1 MNFVAYCMYL
11 AYSPHLHHRHILY
24 GKQEMET
31 FPIMVDAMS
40 KEDPDMEAVAEMMS
54 MVQCMLQSA
63 TVSLSM
69 S

>member
-1 MNFVAYCMYL
+1 MNCVTYCL
-11 AYSPHLHHRHILY
+11 FFAYSPHLCHRHILY

-40 KEDPDMEAVAEMMS
+40 EEEPDMEAVAEMMS